1 MLRIL
6 LALLVA
12 IMIAGVLGTIG
23 SSWSSSGDIVALGQ
37 KMSLGERAAMAG
49 GDVTSL
55 GPRYAALIGIGA
67 LVAYPLALLFG
78 RVAPD
83 FRTAML
89 ICAGAISVLFAL
101 GVLHFILG
109 LPSFPGART
118 PLGVITQAG
127 FGALAGYVFTLI
139 CPPGPARAGP
149 PPTAA

>member
-6 LALLVA
+6 LALLA
-12 IMIAGVLGTIG
+12 ATAIAGALGTIG

-37 KMSLGERAAMAG
+37 SMSFAERAAMAG
-49 GDVTSL
+49 GDVTTL
-55 GPRYAALIGIGA
+55 GPRYSALIGIGA

-83 FRTAML
+83 FRTLML

-118 PLGVITQAG
+118 PLGLITQAS
-127 FGALAGYVFTLI
+127 FGALAGYVFALI
-139 CPPGPARAGP
+139 CPPGAPRIARG
-149 PPTAA
+149 